1 MKKTA
6 IIVLVVVVVSLILA
20 GILLAREDFDIQ
32 SVKKAVKTNPAYRA
46 GQEIRWFRLLITDNR
61 TKKHKVQMTLP
72 VSLIEILM
80 KCTKNEDLNIDC
92 ENYELDL
99 QELWTELKK
108 AGPMSLI
115 EIAGEEATLK
125 IWFE

>member
-6 IIVLVVVVVSLILA
+6 IILLVVVVVSLILA

-46 GQEIRWFRLLITDNR
+46 GQEVRYFKLLITDNR

-72 VSLIEILM
+72 VSLIEIFM
-80 KCTKNEDLNIDC
+80 KCTKNEELNVDC
-92 ENYELDL
+92 DDYQLDIKELL
-99 QELWTELKK
+99 AELKR
-108 AGPMSLI
+108 AGPMSII
-115 EIAGEEATLK
+115 EIVGEEATLK